1 MPNNKW
7 DDDHIEDLLRDFPT
21 IRDHRTKEEVQ
32 SRLAT
37 KEPVQTQP
45 KRWLPYLVAALA
57 FITISFLVASILT
70 QSGRDS
76 ASFFS
81 TSHDEA
87 AEESEAESAAT
98 GADNNAIEPAEEE
111 AASEGGSGSEESA
124 EAFIVENNESGRT
137 AVYESDEEG
146 FTPFSIGLTENA
158 VVIPV
163 TFLIPDEQIAEDFPD
178 GSPNSVDLYNEY
190 ASEIDEQAIGFTEY
204 HPYLG
209 TLSMEGDTVKH
220 VLPSDHQ
227 YDQASASTQV
237 YIASLK
243 ETFKDAERIMIV
255 NEDGTPVDFSQVGPM
270 EPVEVQEENL
280 VYYAYTTGAGETYLV
295 PAHGMPEPTVT
306 EAIEALKTSPSDLHQ
321 GTIPEDSEFKV
332 TESDD
337 LVTVEFST
345 VFDFDSLDKPEAD
358 RMLDSLALTAK
369 SFGKKVQLNNTK
381 QDNWAGFDLTKP
393 LPEPVAPNEAAW
405 KTK

>member
-32 SRLAT
+32 SRLAA
-37 KEPVQTQP
+37 KAPVQTQP

-57 FITISFLVASILT
+57 FITVSFLIASILT

-76 ASFFS
+76 ASLFGS
-81 TSHDEA
+81 SHDEA
-87 AEESEAESAAT
+87 AEESSAEGGATSSAD
-98 GADNNAIEPAEEE
+98 DNAAQPAEEE
-111 AASEGGSGSEESA
+111 AESEAGGSEESA
-124 EAFIVENNESGRT
+124 EAFVIENNESGRT
-137 AVYESDEEG
+137 AVYENDQEG
-146 FTPFSIGLTENA
+146 FTPFTIGLTENA
-158 VVIPV
+158 LVIPV
-163 TFLIPDEQIAEDFPD
+163 TFLIPDEQIAEDFPN
-178 GSPNSVDLYNEY
+178 GTPNSVDLYNQY
-190 ASEIDEQAIGFTEY
+190 AGEIDEQAIGFTDY

-237 YIASLK
+237 YIASMK
-243 ETFKDAERIMIV
+243 ETFKDAKQIQIV
-255 NEDGTPVDFSQVGPM
+255 NEDGTPMEFSQVGTM
-270 EPVEVQEENL
+270 EPIDVQEKNL
-280 VYYAYTTGAGETYLV
+280 VYYAYTTEIGETYLV
-295 PAHGMPEPTVT
+295 PGHNMPESSAGD
-306 EAIEALKTSPSDLHQ
+306 AIEALKDSPSDLHQ
-321 GTIPEDSEFKV
+321 GTIPEDSEFTV

-345 VFDFDSLDKPEAD
+345 VFDFDALDKPEAD

-369 SFGKKVQLNNTK
+369 SFGKNVQLNNTK
-381 QDNWAGFDLTKP
+381 QDNWGGFDLTEP
-393 LPEPVAPNEAAW
+393 LPEPVAPNEAPW